1 MVWLL
6 DLHFVVVGGVVAYSH
21 LHCLRCAVSVCAESV
36 RAALFLIL
44 MYRLFLCVM
53 NCLCLCCVVSGG
65 DVIYV
70 CTVVILLSVV
80 FAVSGYTID

>member
-1 MVWLL
+1 MWLL
-6 DLHFVVVGGVVAYSH
+6 DLHFVGGGGVVVYSH

-36 RAALFLIL
+36 RAALFL

-53 NCLCLCCVVSGG
+53 NCLCLCCVVSGS